1 MTLILNR
8 SGELMELEQPSPTD
22 SKKNLVSN
30 SMVAL
35 SFFVVFKQG

>member
-30 SMVAL
+30 SKVAL
-35 SFFVVFKQG
+35 SFFVVFNF